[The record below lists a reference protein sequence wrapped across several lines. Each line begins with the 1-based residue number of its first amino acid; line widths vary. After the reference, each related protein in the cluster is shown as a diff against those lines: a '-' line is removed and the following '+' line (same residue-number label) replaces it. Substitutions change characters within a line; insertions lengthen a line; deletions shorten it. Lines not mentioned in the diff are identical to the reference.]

1 MTALTEIKFYCCLGL
16 EIKPKAVC
24 PLQELSVRLFLTVEP
39 STLDWE
45 QQNKFARWLK
55 KKMII
60 IKWINETAT
69 LVRYKSSESKVK
81 MFSKT
86 RKIIQFIW
94 KQ

>member
-1 MTALTEIKFYCCLGL
+1 
-16 EIKPKAVC
+16 
-24 PLQELSVRLFLTVEP
+24 
-39 STLDWE
+39 
-45 QQNKFARWLK
+45 
-55 KKMII
+55 MII

-69 LVRYKSSESKVK
+69 LVKYKSSESEVK